1 MSTHEKEQGLPS
13 LPPEA
18 SAALS
23 ALRDE
28 RPSPHL
34 EYRLHMA
41 LQSAEAARSAPRAKS
56 PAEFRERAKNAVHH
70 PANRGLL
77 SVALVSLLVLLVVHV
92 DGWED
97 SLEVKSETMPL
108 RHVSLRIPGDG
119 AGWLELPWTHGVHS
133 GEPAT
138 VRFDAPAELNFH
150 RHADSLPS
158 LQLLSCD
165 AGRCIHQFTA
175 DTGEGATPLRVRI
188 DKPGRYEFHL
198 SHASDSRQVQER
210 FVVLAEH

>member
-1 MSTHEKEQGLPS
+1 MSTHENERGLPPLS
-13 LPPEA
+13 PEA

-23 ALRDE
+23 ALRNE

-41 LQSAEAARSAPRAKS
+41 LQAAEAMPESKR
-56 PAEFRERAKNAVHH
+56 PAEFRERARNAVHH

-77 SVALVSLLVLLVVHV
+77 SVALVSMLVLLVVHV

-97 SLEVKSETMPL
+97 SLEVQSETMPL
-108 RHVSLRIPGDG
+108 RHVSLQLPGDG

-150 RHADSLPS
+150 RHAESLPS

-175 DTGEGATPLRVRI
+175 DTGDGATPLRVRI
-188 DKPGRYEFHL
+188 DKPGRYEFSL

-210 FVVLAEH
+210 FVVHAEH